1 MADDTTQDI
10 THDPGTD
17 PYADLA
23 AILERVKKL
32 EQRWGAPR
40 PRRPFLMAAERNI
53 RFLNADQWLSPAM
66 GGAIGWRP
74 ANLKKGTPTPVTNRY
89 AEVTKAFSSM
99 LSRFEPSLNYRP
111 ATEDPDD
118 LATAEVAERLMDVID
133 DEVKIVPIRQTLS
146 NWVTHT
152 GGAWTED
159 GYDPSPEHGMVE
171 IPMDACQSC
180 GTQAMPTQDA
190 TCAAPGCGGPTAPAV
205 DPTTGQPVTKPVPR
219 GAMYTDIVNL
229 FEMLF
234 DFTIT
239 DPAKHRA
246 FIRKKSLDVD
256 RAKERWPEFKDT
268 ITADSIAGNFLTS
281 DGLSMITPNLD
292 DAGPLRYQQYG
303 TGSVN
308 NRVTETWYWQ
318 LPDDTYPDGLLSISI
333 GRSNPLSVHA
343 GPLPYYFRREDGTK
357 KYFLPFTFFAQEF
370 IPGSAWPRTVMND
383 VALKQAQRN
392 KCESQIEQ
400 AQYRMANHVWL
411 IPNGSNVQQ
420 LTGDMGLVINWNAI
434 GSAGH
439 AKPERIQGLPIPQSF
454 YENLDRI
461 DKSIDGLAHCLTG
474 DTNVPCLD
482 GKSRSME
489 ELARDYPNGGDM
501 WVYGFDRETLR
512 VVPAKV
518 QRAWPTG
525 LKRCVRVTFK
535 EGTSV
540 DCSFDHPFLTW
551 TRGYVKAEDLKPDE
565 AIVPLKLYGDQRS
578 GYSQVMQ
585 PVESKCEPIHRM
597 VAYALHGLTRGTSQ
611 HMDVHHIDRDKRNN
625 LPFNLEVL
633 TRGEHTK
640 QHPTKWK
647 HFEAPRPPEMSAYI
661 SQRMTK
667 QWARLTP
674 IERLAR
680 LSSMHEAVRTE
691 MRKMTPEERSERNRL
706 RRWGTATPEERQAAG
721 RRMRSG
727 WNLTHEQR
735 SEVAKRRWERL
746 TPDQK
751 LARIAKLNRK
761 QGVAVPNHR
770 VSSVVHIGDHEVYD
784 LQTSTHNF
792 GLEAGVFVHNTLDVL
807 RGARPAGV
815 TAGITLQILKERGES
830 LFGPMFVL
838 WHNSWAERASKVVEI
853 FRLFATEDRLT
864 QIMGKNGKWKVE
876 KFSSADLQGNINVI
890 PEAGISLPRSTMTDR
905 AEIEQLVAMHAV
917 NVLNPET
924 NYEILKHYGKTS
936 LSPGMR
942 DDEQNAAIEDE
953 QFVALAQ
960 HPAVANE
967 PPTSVASMRQFV
979 GTLQAQGAEPTVIL
993 AQVEAKFASF
1003 GIPIPRLRPTI
1014 DDNAVHARDQRT
1026 FAKTEEFRA
1035 LPEIVQFFVE
1045 LHIAAH
1051 AFLVGQA
1058 QMAAM
1063 QASQGQTA
1071 TSNMLQRPRSVSPGT
1086 PSPMSSSS
1094 SGNRMQGDHAEMER
1108 TASTPGQ

>member
-1 MADDTTQDI
+1 MDQAPPEQPDDTPPQTPLMGA
-10 THDPGTD
+10 DPF
-17 PYADLA
+17 ADTA

-32 EQRWGAPR
+32 EGRWGQPR

-53 RFLNADQWLSPAM
+53 RFLQGDQWLSPAM

-118 LATAEVAERLMDVID
+118 LATAAVAERLMEVID

-171 IPMDACQSC
+171 IPMDACQTC

-190 TCAAPGCGGPTAPAV
+190 TCTAPGCGGPTAPAV

-219 GAMYTDIVNL
+219 GAMYTDIVNV

-256 RAKERWPEFKDT
+256 RAKERWPEFKDK

-318 LPDDTYPDGLLSISI
+318 LPDDTYPEGLLSISI
-333 GRSNPLSVHA
+333 GRANPFSVHA

-420 LTGDMGLVINWNAI
+420 LTGDMGLVINWNAM

-461 DKSIDGLAHCLTG
+461 DKSIDGLAH
-474 DTNVPCLD
+474 
-482 GKSRSME
+482 
-489 ELARDYPNGGDM
+489 
-501 WVYGFDRETLR
+501 
-512 VVPAKV
+512 
-518 QRAWPTG
+518 
-525 LKRCVRVTFK
+525 
-535 EGTSV
+535 
-540 DCSFDHPFLTW
+540 
-551 TRGYVKAEDLKPDE
+551 
-565 AIVPLKLYGDQRS
+565 
-578 GYSQVMQ
+578 
-585 PVESKCEPIHRM
+585 
-597 VAYALHGLTRGTSQ
+597 
-611 HMDVHHIDRDKRNN
+611 
-625 LPFNLEVL
+625 
-633 TRGEHTK
+633 
-640 QHPTKWK
+640 
-647 HFEAPRPPEMSAYI
+647 
-661 SQRMTK
+661 
-667 QWARLTP
+667 
-674 IERLAR
+674 
-680 LSSMHEAVRTE
+680 
-691 MRKMTPEERSERNRL
+691 
-706 RRWGTATPEERQAAG
+706 
-721 RRMRSG
+721 
-727 WNLTHEQR
+727 
-735 SEVAKRRWERL
+735 
-746 TPDQK
+746 
-751 LARIAKLNRK
+751 
-761 QGVAVPNHR
+761 
-770 VSSVVHIGDHEVYD
+770 
-784 LQTSTHNF
+784 
-792 GLEAGVFVHNTLDVL
+792 TLDVL

-1058 QMAAM
+1058 QMAAQ

-1071 TSNMLQRPRSVSPGT
+1071 TANMLQRPRSVSPGT

-1094 SGNRMQGDHAEMER
+1094 SGNRMAGDHRELEAN
-1108 TASTPGQ
+1108 ASTPGQ